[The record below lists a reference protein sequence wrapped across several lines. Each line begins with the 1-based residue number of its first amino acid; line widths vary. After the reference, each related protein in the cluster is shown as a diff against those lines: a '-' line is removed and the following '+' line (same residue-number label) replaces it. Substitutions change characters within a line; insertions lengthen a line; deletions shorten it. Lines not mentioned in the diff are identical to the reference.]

1 MSEERWE
8 IPFESITDLKRIGSG
23 AQGTVFSGKL
33 KDEIVAVKKVKDLK
47 ETDIKYLRK
56 LNHENVIKFKGV
68 CTQTQEF
75 GIIMEYCPHGSLDF
89 ILRDEEFLRPARLVA
104 WAKQIA
110 LGMQYLHDHKIVHR
124 DLKSPNI
131 LIGANKTV
139 KIIDFGMSCEWNE
152 ISTKKSFAGTIAWMA
167 PESIRSEPWSEKVDI
182 WSYGVVLWE
191 MLTCKIPYEGLN
203 SSAIIW
209 GVGNHSMNLHIPETC
224 PDKLRRIIELCW
236 KVEPKHR
243 PSFKL
248 ILSHLE
254 KVEFFQ

>member
-1 MSEERWE
+1 MGCIKKEQTQISEERWE

-33 KDEIVAVKKVKDLK
+33 KDEIVAVKKAKDLK

-56 LNHENVIKFKGV
+56 LNHENIIKFKGV
-68 CTQTQEF
+68 CTQTHEL

-124 DLKSPNI
+124 DLKSPNV

-167 PESIRSEPWSEKVDI
+167 PETIRSGPWSEKVDI

-191 MLTCKIPYEGLN
+191 MLSCKIPYEGLN
-203 SSAIIW
+203 S
-209 GVGNHSMNLHIPETC
+209 
-224 PDKLRRIIELCW
+224 
-236 KVEPKHR
+236 
-243 PSFKL
+243 
-248 ILSHLE
+248 
-254 KVEFFQ
+254 